1 VQPRKFR
8 SRWQFWVI
16 STHASGKRWK
26 LKRDDSNICHLPDCF
41 LNGFMCRVLSSAFS
55 IQVSKYLSICM
66 TISVYLPLTS
76 VTLCGCQ
83 PYNALKLLN
92 KSEIIL
98 TGISL
103 LPLCRSTITSLWV
116 GVFSKQKTR
125 VKFVVKSQSPPGGSG
140 RFRVIRLVCLAFCFN
155 YLSSLWPKSFVF
167 VCEGNNKISFAYTSL
182 ESRII

>member
-1 VQPRKFR
+1 MTVTFAIYPIAFLMVSCAACFPR
-8 SRWQFWVI
+8 
-16 STHASGKRWK
+16 
-26 LKRDDSNICHLPDCF
+26 HL
-41 LNGFMCRVLSSAFS
+41 
-55 IQVSKYLSICM
+55 VSKYPSIWVSAWLSL
-66 TISVYLPLTS
+66 YLPLTS

-125 VKFVVKSQSPPGGSG
+125 VKFVVKSQSPLGGSG

-182 ESRII
+182 ESILIYLVI